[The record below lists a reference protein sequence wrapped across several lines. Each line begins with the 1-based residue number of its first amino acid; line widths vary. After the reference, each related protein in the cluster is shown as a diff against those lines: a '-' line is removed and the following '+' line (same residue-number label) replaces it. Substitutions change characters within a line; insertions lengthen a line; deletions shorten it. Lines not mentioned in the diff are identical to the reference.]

1 MNNENDSNETSE
13 VENYNSNDNSSNSS
27 IEKLEVDTTYQF
39 NKEQLENKWEPNTG
53 IYFTQQEEINNK
65 KKKIKKDKKTIG
77 IGKLITACV
86 ASAMIA
92 VLASTG
98 VMYGLFKGKIEDKY
112 LLKSEYAASSI
123 ETTLKNISTL
133 TSEDT
138 TANNSDETYT
148 VSQVAKAVLPS
159 VVSITSTSIVN
170 SNYNPFLGGGS
181 YQVTGAGSGII
192 IGTND
197 TELLL
202 VTNNH
207 VVSGTTSLTVE
218 FSDGTTVDTAY
229 VKGTNLLNDIAVVA
243 IKLEELEKST
253 LDEIKIAVLGESDD
267 LTVGEEVIA
276 IGNSLGYGQSVTSG
290 VVSALNRTI
299 KLDSGDISVVQT
311 DASINGGNSG
321 GALVNMRGEVIGI
334 NVAKASSSSSSSASV
349 EGMGYAIPISEVK
362 DIIKDLMNKETQIA
376 VSEEEK
382 GYMGLTGYVEVDTE
396 TSNMYKIP
404 VGVYI
409 RGLVN
414 GGPLENEGISEGDVI
429 TAINGDEVKT
439 YNDVLKIMQY
449 YAKGDEIKIT
459 ISVRGERT
467 YNEKEISVKL
477 ISKGDL
483 EKLIDNE

>member
-1 MNNENDSNETSE
+1 MYNENDNNEVIGTES
-13 VENYNSNDNSSNSS
+13 YTSNDNTPKNSPD
-27 IEKLEVDTTYQF
+27 KLEGDTTYQF
-39 NKEQLENKWEPNTG
+39 NREQLENEWQPNTG
-53 IYFTQQEEINNK
+53 TYFTQEEK
-65 KKKIKKDKKTIG
+65 KKAKKSKGNTG
-77 IGKLITACV
+77 AGKLITTCI
-86 ASAMIA
+86 ASTMIA

-98 VMYGLFKGKIEDKY
+98 AMYGLFKYKIEDKY

-123 ETTLKNISTL
+123 GTTLNNISSL
-133 TSEDT
+133 TSTDT
-138 TANNSDETYT
+138 TAKNNPDELYT
-148 VSQVAKAVLPS
+148 VNQVAKALLPS
-159 VVSITSTSIVN
+159 VVSITSTSMVE
-170 SNYNPFLGGGS
+170 SNFNPFSGGGS

-207 VVSGTTSLTVE
+207 VVSDTTSLTVE
-218 FSDGTTVDTAY
+218 FSDGTSIDTAY
-229 VKGTNLLNDIAVVA
+229 VKGTNSSNDIAVVA

-253 LDEIKIAVLGESDD
+253 LDVIKIAVLGESDD
-267 LTVGEEVIA
+267 LEVGDQVIA

-362 DIIKDLMNKETQIA
+362 DIIKDLMSKEAQKPL
-376 VSEEEK
+376 SKEEK
-382 GYMGLTGYVEVDTE
+382 GYMGLTSYVEVNE
-396 TSNMYKIP
+396 ERSNMYKIP

-409 RGLVN
+409 RGLTE
-414 GGPLENEGISEGDVI
+414 GGPLDNAGISVGDVI
-429 TAINGDEVKT
+429 TAINGNVVKT
-439 YNDVLKIMQY
+439 YDDVLEIMQY
-449 YAKGDEIKIT
+449 YKEGDEIEVSL
-459 ISVRGERT
+459 SVRGEKS
-467 YNEKEISVKL
+467 YSEKEIKIEL
-477 ISKGDL
+477 IGWD
-483 EKLIDNE
+483 DMN